1 MRWLRGF
8 LVACLSSG
16 LALAGMDAMDAAE
29 APLHVGV
36 ATAEITPGGGYPMS
50 GYYFER
56 LSTGVKDP
64 LLAKAIVF
72 RQGETSAALVVC
84 DLIAIASDLTVAV
97 RKRAAEA
104 TGIPAEHIT
113 LSATH
118 SHTGPDYGKE
128 LFSIST
134 GLPIPQ
140 GDDRREP
147 YVPKLIDAIVSAIQQ
162 ANDAARP
169 VTVSTGSAQQETPV
183 SFHRRFLMKD
193 GKVRTWMNL
202 SHPDVV
208 HAAGPV
214 DPEIGVVR
222 FDDPSAKSPLAVLS
236 SFALHLDTV
245 GGTEYSADYPFYI
258 DRTVKECLGGNV
270 VSIFGTG
277 CCGNINHV
285 NPGSPDRN
293 KTDFIGTS
301 LGKSLCS
308 ALPNLS
314 AVEHPRLQVRHAVVR
329 APLQR
334 STPQQLADSKELLK
348 TVTKEKSPEFFA
360 HVDAYKRIV
369 LENLRSKLD
378 PQEATSLIGWGL
390 CSSLAGSGDTLP
402 LDVQV
407 ITLGRDVA
415 IVALPGEVFVELGLA
430 IKNASPFKTT
440 LVIELSNQVETIYV
454 PTRYSY
460 VGGGYEVMNSTLEPG
475 GGELLAEAAIRL
487 LADSA
492 ASLEPK
498 AAAK

>member
-1 MRWLRGF
+1 MRLLRAFF
-8 LVACLSSG
+8 LSWMCADISG
-16 LALAGMDAMDAAE
+16 ALASSTLADE
-29 APLHVGV
+29 TPLRVGV
-36 ATAEITPGGGYPMS
+36 ATVDITPSDSYPMS

-64 LLAKAIVF
+64 LLAKALVF
-72 RQGETSAALVVC
+72 RQGETAAAVVVC
-84 DLIAIASDLTVAV
+84 DIIAVSADLTVAV

-104 TGIPAEHIT
+104 TGIPAEHIL

-128 LFSIST
+128 LFAIST
-134 GLPIPQ
+134 GRPVPQ
-140 GDDRREP
+140 GHNKRDP
-147 YVPKLIDAIVSAIQQ
+147 YVPRLIDAIVSAIGQ
-162 ANDAARP
+162 ANDSLRL
-169 VTVSTGSAQQETPV
+169 VTVTTGSARQETPV
-183 SFHRRFLMKD
+183 SFNRRFLMKD

-208 HAAGPV
+208 HAAGPI
-214 DPEIGVVR
+214 DPEIGLVR
-222 FDDPSAKSPLAVLS
+222 FDDADAKSPLAVLS

-258 DRTVKECLGGNV
+258 DRTVKECLGHQV
-270 VSIFGTG
+270 ISVFGTG

-285 NPGSPDRN
+285 NPATPDRN

-301 LGKSLCS
+301 LGKTICT
-308 ALPNLS
+308 ALPKLRPVD
-314 AVEHPRLQVRHAVVR
+314 APGLQVRHAVVR

-334 STPQQLADSKELLK
+334 STPAQLAASKELLK
-348 TVTKEKSPEFFA
+348 GITPDWAPEFFA

-369 LENLRSKLD
+369 LENLRSKMD
-378 PQEATSLIGWGL
+378 PEEAMNLIGWGL
-390 CSSLAGSGDTLP
+390 CSSLAASGDTLP

-430 IKNASPFKTT
+430 IKNASPFRTT

-454 PTRYSY
+454 PTRFAH
-460 VGGGYEVMNSTLEPG
+460 VGGGYEVLNSTLEPG

-487 LADSA
+487 LAESA
-492 ASLEPK
+492 ASLESSQ
-498 AAAK
+498 AAK